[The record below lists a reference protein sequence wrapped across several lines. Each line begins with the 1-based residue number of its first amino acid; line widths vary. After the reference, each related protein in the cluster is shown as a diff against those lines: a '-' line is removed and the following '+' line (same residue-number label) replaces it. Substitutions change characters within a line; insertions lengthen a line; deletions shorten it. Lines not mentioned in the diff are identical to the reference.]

1 MNATTQNDI
10 FAQIID
16 AMGRF
21 SALLYDLLIGFV
33 RSLTNGQRALLI
45 AEIGFASV
53 GAYSSYLYYA
63 PTRGPLFGAV
73 AAVSIV
79 LLYIGGAGAAVKY
92 PWQQYLAWALVLIG
106 TLSEIFFGVM
116 IGLREALPGLF
127 DPAHA
132 LPSDREWAVL
142 GAPAILEG
150 ALPSLCAL
158 LISVLL
164 QSMVTSHMRDQ
175 AAERQHEREAAMPF
189 ECPFCPDK
197 EKTEAAL
204 YGHFGRCSGAADSSL
219 ALDEKKTI
227 LRKAVDAG
235 RSRKAAL

>member
-1 MNATTQNDI
+1 MNATTQSAYL
-10 FAQIID
+10 AQIVD
-16 AMGRF
+16 TMARF
-21 SALLYDLLIGFV
+21 SAWLYDILIGFV

-63 PTRGPLFGAV
+63 PTRGLLFGTV

-92 PWQQYLAWALVLIG
+92 PWQQYLAWGLVLIG

-116 IGLREALPGLF
+116 IGLREVLPGLF
-127 DPAHA
+127 NPAQA
-132 LPSDREWAVL
+132 LPSGREWAVL

-164 QSMVTSHMRDQ
+164 QSMVTNHMKELADEKVHQ
-175 AAERQHEREAAMPF
+175 REAAMPF
-189 ECPFCPDK
+189 ECPFCPDR

-204 YGHFGRCSGAADSSL
+204 YGHFGRCTGANGSTL
-219 ALDEKKTI
+219 TTDEKKAI

-235 RSRKAAL
+235 RARKASL